1 MYPRYRTRTKTYQ
14 GLAFIERAKEKKMLF
29 QPHLARRKNTSLPIV
44 SLSGTR
50 NAKYEII
57 MAVRVR
63 DMSLSPPPPPCH
75 PPMPPS
81 AHQPIVLVSNLR
93 PPRLEG
99 GEASTKRRHKCGKKG
114 LVALSVSGFR
124 VKIC

>member
-1 MYPRYRTRTKTYQ
+1 
-14 GLAFIERAKEKKMLF
+14 MLF
-29 QPHLARRKNTSLPIV
+29 HPHLARRKNTSLLIV

-63 DMSLSPPPPPCH
+63 DMSVPLPRPTASLPT
-75 PPMPPS
+75 
-81 AHQPIVLVSNLR
+81 HQPIVLVSNLR